1 MLRGRGRNGGLL
13 HDGPSVQPAG
23 LEPLIDRAF
32 GIGGRGQM
40 MGQQFGLALDK
51 IGEMTL
57 QHSRDTS
64 VQFLPPSAQ

>member
-1 MLRGRGRNGGLL
+1 MADCFMMGRASS
-13 HDGPSVQPAG
+13 SVPAG

-57 QHSRDTS
+57 QHSRGTS